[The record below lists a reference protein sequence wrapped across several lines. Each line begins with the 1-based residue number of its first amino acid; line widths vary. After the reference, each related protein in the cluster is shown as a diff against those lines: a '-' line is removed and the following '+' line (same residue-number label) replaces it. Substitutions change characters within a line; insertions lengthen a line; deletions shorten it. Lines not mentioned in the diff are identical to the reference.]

1 MLNIVQQK
9 KTKMILSD
17 QSDHREDDT
26 EKNDANEDIGKAEEE
41 DIKSL
46 DPPVEVCFLLSD
58 MRMIEGKER
67 NKEDDLPVL
76 AEAFQVSGIE
86 MLHR

>member
-41 DIKSL
+41 DIKSF
-46 DPPVEVCFLLSD
+46 DSPVEHVD
-58 MRMIEGKER
+58 DRREGKEQGR
-67 NKEDDLPVL
+67 
-76 AEAFQVSGIE
+76 
-86 MLHR
+86 